1 MAGVEIKKDIKTAN
15 DTLHKSNLK
24 LGNKT
29 VQPFINNKNVIAY
42 LGNKPIVTTYNSTNS
57 LTLEIDNWAGSG
69 VGDNTGTH
77 VFINGESQVTRSVM
91 GDGTVIGT
99 NTRCFTQNTHNVIL
113 YCGSVRGCWFYSTN
127 GHVPVYERRT
137 NNLTL
142 NIYNTQTDNK
152 LYIGFSSAETN
163 GNETFTY
170 ISNGTVCNKSG
181 ESDEI
186 IIYENENDVL
196 SSRDRMMCTLKLF
209 KDKTSSTS
217 SNPGNPGF
225 ILSVNLNG
233 IVTGSNHVR
242 GTGSKGTEF
251 DIVIILHNEGSTTAG
266 INFHSYPQKNETFT
280 ISSNIQDNGY
290 PGADDISISPS
301 PFTMN
306 SNNITIY
313 VSRK

>member
-15 DTLHKSNLK
+15 DKLYKSNLK

-29 VQPFINNKNVIAY
+29 VNPVINNKNVIAY

-57 LTLEIDNWAGSG
+57 LKLEIDNWVGSG
-69 VGDNTGTH
+69 VGDATGTH
-77 VFINGESQVTRSVM
+77 VFINGVSQVTRSVI
-91 GDGTVIGT
+91 DGKVVGT
-99 NTRCFTQNTHNVIL
+99 DTTCFTSNTHNVIL

-127 GHVPVYERRT
+127 GNVPVYDRLS

-152 LYIGFSSAETN
+152 LYIGFGSNEIN

-170 ISNGTVCNKSG
+170 IANGTNYTNSG

-209 KDKTSSTS
+209 KNIYTDN
-217 SNPGNPGF
+217 SNSNHGF
-225 ILSVNLNG
+225 KMIDANLIG
-233 IVTGSNHVR
+233 VATGSNHIRGIGSR
-242 GTGSKGTEF
+242 GTQF
-251 DIVIILHNEGSTTAG
+251 DIVILKTHIPMTQVG
-266 INFHSYPQKNETFT
+266 INFHSYPSQNETFT
-280 ISSNIQDNGY
+280 VSSNVCDGGE
-290 PGADDISISPS
+290 PGADNISISPS
-301 PFTMN
+301 PFRMN
-306 SNNITIY
+306 DNITVR
-313 VSRK
+313 VS